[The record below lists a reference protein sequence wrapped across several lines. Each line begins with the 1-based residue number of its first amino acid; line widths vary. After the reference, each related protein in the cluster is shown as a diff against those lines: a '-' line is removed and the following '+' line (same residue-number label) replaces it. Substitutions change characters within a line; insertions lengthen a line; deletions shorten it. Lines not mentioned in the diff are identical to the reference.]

1 MKKYYTEEIVLDA
14 SHRKEYAEGIDQ
26 FLFQKKE
33 KIDKIRSS
41 YITPEQY
48 IENSDFY
55 REEFIKMLGFPLVLS
70 QETPSLKSKVFVAQD
85 GNVNIYRI
93 QLTFFNSIDFYGLY
107 FEQVQA
113 KQDAPFV
120 IGLHGGG
127 GTPELAAG
135 MHWDS
140 GNYNHL
146 IRRITDRG
154 ANVFAPQLLLWEKQ
168 HYGGTFDVEQDK
180 PNIDAKLR
188 QLGGSL
194 VALEL
199 YFLRGSISY
208 FIEQEQMNAQKIGV
222 AGLSYGG
229 MYALHLAAVD
239 ERIKACYS
247 CSWVND
253 SFIYSWPQ
261 WSYQG
266 AQQKFTTVE
275 IAALISP
282 RKLVIAMGKD
292 DSLFKSKNTIQT
304 CEKIMP
310 YYTKQGK
317 EYNFQYIIFDG
328 VHEADTSDCEIDFLF
343 RAFEK

>member
-1 MKKYYTEEIVLDA
+1 MKKYYTEEIELNA
-14 SHRKEYAEGIDQ
+14 PHRKAYADEIEK
-26 FLFQKKE
+26 FLFAQKE
-33 KIDKIRSS
+33 KEEGARLE
-41 YITPEQY
+41 YINPKKY
-48 IENSDFY
+48 MVNPDFY
-55 REEFIKMLGFPLVLS
+55 RAEFVEMLGFPLTLT
-70 QETPSLKSKVFVAQD
+70 QEIPTLKSKRFIAKD
-85 GNVNIYRI
+85 GNVNIYRM
-93 QLTFFNSIDFYGLY
+93 QLTFFGCIDFYGLY

-113 KQDAPFV
+113 KHEAPFV

-127 GTPELAAG
+127 GTPELASG

-168 HYGGTFDVEQDK
+168 HYGGSFDVEQDK

-208 FIEQEQMNAQKIGV
+208 FIEQEQMNTQKVGV

-239 ERIKACYS
+239 ERVKACYS
-247 CSWVND
+247 CSWVSD

-266 AQQKFTTVE
+266 AQKKFTAVE

-292 DSLFKSKNTIQT
+292 DSLFESKNTIQA
-304 CEKIMP
+304 CEKIVP
-310 YYTKQGK
+310 YFTKQGK
-317 EYNFQYIIFDG
+317 EHNFQYVIFDG
-328 VHEADTSDCEIDFLF
+328 VHEADPSDREIEFLF